1 MQKRNNSNNNIFH
14 SESQIVVQKI
24 FYFSHNYIKDLV
36 SYWKV
41 YFQTKPS
48 ADVKKMVNFIF
59 SFNEEWVKIYT
70 RKKIV
75 KVCCLI
81 KKSRPLSLYGNK

>member
-1 MQKRNNSNNNIFH
+1 MNNSNNDIFH

-24 FYFSHNYIKDLV
+24 FYFSPNYIKDLV

-48 ADVKKMVNFIF
+48 ADVNKNGKFYF
-59 SFNEEWVKIYT
+59 
-70 RKKIV
+70 
-75 KVCCLI
+75 LI
-81 KKSRPLSLYGNK
+81 Q

>member
-24 FYFSHNYIKDLV
+24 FYFSPNYIEDLV

-48 ADVKKMVNFIF
+48 VDVNKNGKFYFLIQWGAGQDLHKKKNWKSLLPNQEI
-59 SFNEEWVKIYT
+59 T
-70 RKKIV
+70 T
-75 KVCCLI
+75 I
-81 KKSRPLSLYGNK
+81 KPIQQ

>member
-24 FYFSHNYIKDLV
+24 FYFSPNYIEDLV

-48 ADVKKMVNFIF
+48 ADVNKNDKFYF
-59 SFNEEWVKIYT
+59 
-70 RKKIV
+70 
-75 KVCCLI
+75 LI
-81 KKSRPLSLYGNK
+81 Q

>member
-1 MQKRNNSNNNIFH
+1 M
-14 SESQIVVQKI
+14 
-24 FYFSHNYIKDLV
+24 KDLV

-48 ADVKKMVNFIF
+48 ADVNKNGKFYF
-59 SFNEEWVKIYT
+59 SFNEERVKMYT

-81 KKSRPLSLYGNK
+81 KKSRPLSLYYNK

>member
-24 FYFSHNYIKDLV
+24 FYFSPNYIKDLV
-36 SYWKV
+36 SYKV

-48 ADVKKMVNFIF
+48 ADVNKNGKFYF
-59 SFNEEWVKIYT
+59 
-70 RKKIV
+70 
-75 KVCCLI
+75 LI
-81 KKSRPLSLYGNK
+81 QWGAGQDIHKEKNCKSLLPNQEITTIEPIWQ

>member
-24 FYFSHNYIKDLV
+24 FYFSPNYIKDLV
-36 SYWKV
+36 SYKV

-48 ADVKKMVNFIF
+48 ADVNKNGKFYFLIQWGAGQDLHKKKN
-59 SFNEEWVKIYT
+59 W
-70 RKKIV
+70 
-75 KVCCLI
+75 
-81 KKSRPLSLYGNK
+81 KSLLPNQEITTIEPIWQ

>member
-24 FYFSHNYIKDLV
+24 FYFSPNYIEDLV

-48 ADVKKMVNFIF
+48 ADVNKNGKFYF
-59 SFNEEWVKIYT
+59 
-70 RKKIV
+70 
-75 KVCCLI
+75 LI
-81 KKSRPLSLYGNK
+81 QWGAGQDIHKEKNCKSLLPNQEITTIEPIWQ